1 MRKRFEQQLSIGRL
15 LIKDTEIS
23 TAKRAG
29 SLPSLCLALKE
40 IFITPEWNERV
51 FEILEDKILSSN
63 NNTGR
68 PGMVYGKYLF
78 SHKCVFRN
86 ICYEELTDLANHHT

>member
-51 FEILEDKILSSN
+51 FEVLEDKILSSN

-68 PGMVYGKYLF
+68 PGMDLWRPLHDN
-78 SHKCVFRN
+78 SHILMTYFFG
-86 ICYEELTDLANHHT
+86 I